1 MILNKWRYIAQDAG
15 ENPARPPVLTGG
27 YNVQG
32 GACIVHDDNC
42 YLVDW
47 LSFRCESMDENE
59 MIDYLGLGSG
69 QWDHRPGFY
78 GYRCRIWFN
87 GISIHY
93 ANEDLEGVL
102 VEMSGQG
109 CRTFETFAELA
120 FDDSGTS
127 CNAADWGLIFSDILH
142 DDDFVVTR
150 LDLAFDDHTGLIP
163 MKRLIHDFRHENFV
177 SRFKSKSCKIEMSPN
192 DEDAT
197 LYFGSRQ
204 SELLFRIYDKAAER
218 GYTGKHWVRF
228 EMQLRRDLAYN
239 MIDKIVKAEYA
250 VGSVFAGVV
259 ENYLRIV
266 KPSKDDSNK
275 RRWDTAPYWKKLVG
289 EALPLSLWVKKDIEY
304 NKFACERYVY
314 GMAGNSVR
322 ALIELEGLE
331 RFAELLEKRRSKK
344 VNPKIRAMV
353 ATELALKNGDAIL
366 DEID

>member
-1 MILNKWRYIAQDAG
+1 M
-15 ENPARPPVLTGG
+15 
-27 YNVQG
+27 
-32 GACIVHDDNC
+32 HDDNC
-42 YLVDW
+42 YLIDW
-47 LSFRCESMDENE
+47 LSFRCESMSDNE
-59 MIDYLGLGSG
+59 MIDYLGLSHVE
-69 QWDHRPGFY
+69 WESRDGFY
-78 GYRCRIWFN
+78 RFRYRLFFG
-87 GISIHY
+87 GISIHWGHP
-93 ANEDLEGVL
+93 ELPGVL

-109 CRTFETFAELA
+109 CRTFETFAQENFSA
-120 FDDSGTS
+120 DGCC

-150 LDLAFDDHTGLIP
+150 LDLAFDDHNGLIP

-177 SRFKSKSCKIEMSPN
+177 SRFKSKSCKLEMSPN

-197 LYFGSRQ
+197 VYFGSRQ

-218 GYTGKHWVRF
+218 GYTDQHWVRF
-228 EMQLRRDLAYN
+228 EIQLRRDMAYN

-275 RRWDTAPYWKKLVG
+275 RRWDTAPYWRKLVG
-289 EALPLSLWVKKDIEY
+289 EALRLSLWQRKDIEY
-304 NKFACERYVY
+304 NKSACERYVY